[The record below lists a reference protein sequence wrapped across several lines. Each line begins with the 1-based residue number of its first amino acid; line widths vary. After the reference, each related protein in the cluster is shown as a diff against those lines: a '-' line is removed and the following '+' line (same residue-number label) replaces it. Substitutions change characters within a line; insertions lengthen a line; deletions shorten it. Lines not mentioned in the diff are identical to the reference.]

1 MDPQP
6 ESSLPVSV
14 PPPPPSRLHTIF
26 MGPNGIRAGWRFL
39 IFLVIF
45 GVLQNLFRL
54 AIVRIPY
61 VQGVFKE
68 VQSGTLTPAFG
79 LIFESSFVVII
90 FLATFIMS
98 RIERRSVFSYGLPFR
113 GAFGKLFWQGALW
126 GLVMEAAVML
136 LIYAFGGFTF
146 GGLALAGG
154 ALFGFAQL
162 WALNFIL
169 VGIAEEFTFRGYAQ
183 FTLTTG
189 VGFWPAALITSAI
202 FGAIHLGNPGEGWIG
217 AVEVFIFGMFACFT
231 LRRTGNLWFAVGFH
245 AAGDYAETFLFSVP
259 DSGMLAKGHLINSS
273 LHGSKWL
280 TGGTIGPEG
289 SLIDL
294 ALFAVVFV
302 LFALVYR
309 KKDQTTA
316 PAIPSSIAV

>member
-1 MDPQP
+1 M
-6 ESSLPVSV
+6 
-14 PPPPPSRLHTIF
+14 IF
-26 MGPNGIRAGWRFL
+26 IAVF
-39 IFLVIF
+39 F
-45 GVLQNLFRL
+45 VLQALFRL
-54 AIVRIPY
+54 IAIRVPY
-61 VQGVFKE
+61 VQRIFKE
-68 VQSGTLTPAFG
+68 AQAGTLTPAFE
-79 LIFESSFVVII
+79 LIFESSLVAIV
-90 FLATFIMS
+90 FLAAFIMS
-98 RIERRSVFSYGLPFR
+98 RIERRSVFGYGLPLR

-126 GLVMEAAVML
+126 GLAMETAIML

-146 GGLALAGG
+146 GGLALHGDLIVRF
-154 ALFGFAQL
+154 ALV
-162 WALNFIL
+162 WALSFIL
-169 VGIAEEFTFRGYAQ
+169 VGLAEEFMFRGYAQ

-189 VGFWPAALITSAI
+189 IGFWPAALITSAI
-202 FGAIHLGNPGEGWIG
+202 FGAVHLGNPGEGWIG

-302 LFALVYR
+302 LFALVYK
-309 KKDQTTA
+309 KKDGQAESAAATLPPA
-316 PAIPSSIAV
+316 PEIPST